1 MHERHKFCYGQTGK
15 GVVMYETFS
24 MLGLAFMVLFLP
36 AVPIILLWYFIAPAV
51 LWQIVLL
58 IILSIIIYVG
68 LIILE
73 IIVLIN
79 CWADS
84 VSEKMG

>member
-24 MLGLAFMVLFLP
+24 MLGLAFMFLFLP

-58 IILSIIIYVG
+58 IILSIIIYVV
-68 LIILE
+68 LIIFE
-73 IIVLIN
+73 IIFLIN
-79 CWADS
+79 CWSDS
-84 VSEKMG
+84 VSEKLG